1 MPMHGR
7 GTLGDRMKNLFNG
20 AGPEPG
26 DEEILALATMVAHAS
41 RQVAY
46 AAASGDAFWIRKAIA
61 TNRKLLSQVEAL
73 STVSTP
79 KAMDIRTVVRR
90 SERLKATDE
99 RMRGAEFCDWEPPDE
114 GIHDILNE

>member
-1 MPMHGR
+1 
-7 GTLGDRMKNLFNG
+7 LKNLFHG
-20 AGPEPG
+20 AGPEPR
-26 DEEILALATMVAHAS
+26 DEEVLALATMVAHAS

-73 STVSTP
+73 ATVSTP

-90 SERLKATDE
+90 DDRIKTVDE
-99 RMRGAEFCDWEPPDE
+99 KFHDAEFCNWEPSDRE
-114 GIHDILNE
+114 